1 MQGPQLPR
9 RCEANAVRTPPV
21 RTKPLL
27 SSLTP
32 SDGNVE
38 ICCSEILRLVY
49 TERNEGPGGRCLK
62 TTCGDNNH
70 HQLDTNGSLRIGPR
84 CSGSNLM
91 KIGEDCEHLEQHINV
106 TEHTDQRGRH
116 RGTHN

>member
-1 MQGPQLPR
+1 MMQGPQLPR

-49 TERNEGPGGRCLK
+49 TERNEGPGGRYLK

-84 CSGSNLM
+84 CSGSNRSKGPTSGDPQLNPFD
-91 KIGEDCEHLEQHINV
+91 KKRKAYSGARAEVLF
-106 TEHTDQRGRH
+106 
-116 RGTHN
+116 